1 MSTAAPR
8 ILVCNDDGIASPG
21 LALLATAAQGLSD
34 DVWVVAPSRKW
45 TAASHQLTYDRD
57 IVLVEDG
64 PRRYVCDG
72 APADCV
78 VAAMTLLVE
87 GAPFGLALAGINDTH
102 NVGEDS
108 AYSGTMSIAREATF
122 WGVPAIAVSRS
133 ARWTDTA
140 PEIAALRRL
149 LSAAWATRTEW
160 AADGHWLGVNLPP
173 RLPAALRGARLA
185 RDKIASAVDVVEH
198 TPGRWVYRVRRGRP
212 GTVTAGDENDVL
224 RVGHVAVVR
233 HGARH
238 AGALDEDW
246 LARMATALADDE
258 PVG

>member
-1 MSTAAPR
+1 MSTTAPR
-8 ILVCNDDGIASPG
+8 ILVCNDDGIGSPG
-21 LALLATAAQGLSD
+21 LALLASAAEGLSD
-34 DVWVVAPSRKW
+34 DVWIVAPSRKW

-57 IVLVEDG
+57 IALVEDG

-78 VAAMTLLVE
+78 VGAMTLLQD
-87 GAPFGLALAGINDTH
+87 GAPFGLVLAGINDRH

-108 AYSGTMSIAREATF
+108 AYSGTMAIAREATF

-133 ARWTDTA
+133 ARWTDTPA
-140 PEIAALRRL
+140 EIAALRRL
-149 LSAAWATRTEW
+149 LSAAWATRSEW
-160 AADGHWLGVNLPP
+160 AADGHWVALNLPP
-173 RLPAALRGARLA
+173 RVPAALRGARLA
-185 RDKIASAVDVVEH
+185 EDKIASAVDVVER
-198 TPGRWVYRVRRGRP
+198 TPGRWVYRLRRGRP

-224 RVGHVAVVR
+224 RVGHVAVTR

-238 AGALDEDW
+238 VAAIDEDW
-246 LARMATALADDE
+246 LARMASALADDE